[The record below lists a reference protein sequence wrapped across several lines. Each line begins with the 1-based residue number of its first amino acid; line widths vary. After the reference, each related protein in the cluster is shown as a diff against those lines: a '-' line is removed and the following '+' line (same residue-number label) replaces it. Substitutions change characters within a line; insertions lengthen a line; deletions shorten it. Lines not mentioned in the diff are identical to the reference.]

1 MELQLLLVLLG
12 AAATSLL
19 VAAVLGKFWPSIAGT
34 SRLGSLAGVLALLIA
49 AVIGSRIGTEQ
60 WPAWPP
66 VQARAWWVFVVA
78 AGAAV
83 WLVVS
88 AATGQRWAGP
98 AAALAGAAAAVTI
111 VMGPLA
117 GALGRMDS
125 AGAAWWWRI
134 GLAAALGTAAWASQR
149 ATGGTRGDRVATG
162 RPGPLA
168 RLRDDHAATVGL
180 GLVFGL
186 GAMGVLFTASSIT
199 LGMLML
205 AVAAAWGGLA
215 ITAWL
220 IRPGLNLG
228 GAAVVAS
235 VGYAAVWVIAHF
247 FGQESHAWVLAI
259 ALGGPVVVWVMSRR
273 SQRGGWPGW
282 AATVTASMI
291 ASLVIPATFG
301 PAYVRT
307 IPNSGETSHP

>member
-19 VAAVLGKFWPSIAGT
+19 VAAVLGIVRPSIAGQ
-34 SRLGSLAGVLALLIA
+34 SRWGSLAGVLALLIA

-60 WPAWPP
+60 WPTWPP
-66 VQARAWWVFVVA
+66 GQARAWWVYVVA

-83 WLVVS
+83 WLLVS
-88 AATGQRWAGP
+88 AAAGRRGAGL
-98 AAALAGAAAAVTI
+98 AAALAGAAAALVI
-111 VMGPLA
+111 VIGPLA
-117 GALGRMDS
+117 GALGRMES
-125 AGAAWWWRI
+125 AGAAWGWRI
-134 GLAAALGTAAWASQR
+134 GLIAAMGAAAWAAQR
-149 ATGGTRGDRVATG
+149 ATDGSRGSQVATT
-162 RPGPLA
+162 RPGPIA

-199 LGMLML
+199 LCLLML

-215 ITAWL
+215 IAAWL

-235 VGYAAVWVIAHF
+235 VGYAAVWVIGYF
-247 FGQESHAWVLAI
+247 FGQESHLWVLAV
-259 ALGGPVVVWVMSRR
+259 ALAGPVVVWVMSRGAR
-273 SQRGGWPGW
+273 RGGWPRW
-282 AATVTASMI
+282 AVTVAVSLI

-307 IPNSGETSHP
+307 IPDAGEATYP